1 MEKRIDDI
9 FEWLEVKGSRY
20 IGTSLICFAA
30 YFLIMGVCR

>member
-9 FEWLEVKGSRY
+9 FEWLEVKGGRY
-20 IGTSLICFAA
+20 IGTSLVFFGM